1 MAPPKPPRTGDDD
14 AAYGD
19 RETKGLPRWV
29 KLTAIVL
36 ALIALIVLAVL
47 LVGGG
52 HTPRPHG

>member
-1 MAPPKPPRTGDDD
+1 MARPEPPDTGDDD
-14 AAYGD
+14 AEYDD
-19 RETKGLPRWV
+19 RTRRGFHAV

-36 ALIALIVLAVL
+36 ALVVLIVVAVL